1 MSEILTFKTSRRKD
15 AEQFLNKLMRLIIV
29 LLFLFLAAD
38 LLFHYLIAPKLRIK
52 NIIVKSDIPLSRQ
65 EVLTIAGIDGK
76 EDYFSLKGDV
86 IKNNLEAYP
95 LVREARV
102 EKVFPDTLR
111 LDIKGRRALFISL
124 ADTGKG
130 SFPVAIDEEGVIFQ
144 SGSSIK
150 EWDLPLISGLKF
162 NELELGATLP
172 RMLDSLF
179 AEVTQMRTAYPDLF
193 RLISEIQIVPLSP
206 ASFELLLYPLS
217 FTVRVRLAGSIDG
230 TVLKNA
236 LLVLDLLKREGISE
250 KVKEI
255 DFRTGEVVYRIKEG

>member
-1 MSEILTFKTSRRKD
+1 MSEILTFKISRRKG
-15 AEQFLNKLMRLIIV
+15 AEQLLNKLLWLIIA

-38 LLFHYLIAPKLRIK
+38 LLFHYIIAPKLRIR
-52 NIIVKSDIPLSRQ
+52 NVIVKSDIPLSRQ
-65 EVLTIAGIDGK
+65 EVLSMAGIDGK

-86 IKNNLEAYP
+86 IRNNLEAYP

-111 LDIKGRRALFISL
+111 LDLRGRKALFIAL

-150 EWDLPLISGLKF
+150 EWNLPLISGLKF
-162 NELELGATLP
+162 NELEPGATLP
-172 RMLDSLF
+172 RMLDSFLT
-179 AEVTQMRTAYPDLF
+179 EVTQIRAAYPDIF

-206 ASFELLLYPLS
+206 VSFELLLYPLS
-217 FTVRVRLAGSIDG
+217 FTVRVRLAASIDG
-230 TVLKNA
+230 PVLKNA
-236 LLVLDLLKREGISE
+236 LLVLDMLQREGISE